1 MPLTKL
7 NLGFIGGGMIA
18 ETILSGLIRSGLSPQ
33 SFFVSEIKDS
43 RLTYLS
49 QKLGINPVRN
59 NFDLIKNC
67 DIIILA
73 VKPAAVKE
81 VMLEIGQEIKAGQ
94 TLISLAAG
102 ITTSFIA
109 QFMPEPRAVVRV
121 MPNTPV
127 LVGEGACAYC
137 LGTHAQGKDKERAR
151 AIFDFVGKTVEVPE
165 SLMDVV
171 TGLSGSGPAYMY
183 LIIESFAAAGVR
195 LGLPKE
201 EALILSTQTMLG
213 AAKMV
218 LETGE
223 HPVKLK
229 DEVTTPGGTTAAG
242 LFSLEEGGLRAVI
255 MRAVEKAAIRAR
267 ELGKK

>member
-1 MPLTKL
+1 LPLTKL
-7 NLGFIGGGMIA
+7 NLGFIGGGVIA
-18 ETILSGLIRSGLSPQ
+18 EAILSGLIRSGLNPQ
-33 SFFVSEIKDS
+33 GFFVSEIKDR

-49 QKLGINPVRN
+49 HKLGINPVRN
-59 NFDLIKNC
+59 NFDLVKNC

-73 VKPAAVKE
+73 VKPAVVKE
-81 VMLEIGQEIKAGQ
+81 VMLEIGQEIKAEQ

-102 ITTSFIA
+102 ITTGFVA

-137 LGTHAQGKDKERAR
+137 LGTHTQDKDKERVR
-151 AIFDFVGKTVEVPE
+151 AIFESAGKTVEVPE
-165 SLMDVV
+165 SLIDVV

-183 LIIESFAAAGVR
+183 LIIESFASAGVR

-201 EALILSTQTMLG
+201 EALILSAQTMLG

-223 HPVKLK
+223 HPAKLK

-242 LFSLEEGGLRAVI
+242 LFSLEEGSLRAII
-255 MRAVEKAAIRAR
+255 MRAVEKAALRAH
-267 ELGKK
+267 ELRK

>member
-7 NLGFIGGGMIA
+7 NLGFVGGGAIA
-18 ETILSGLIRSGLSPQ
+18 EAILTGLIRSGLSPQ
-33 SFFVSEIKDS
+33 AFFVSEIKNS

-59 NFDLIKNC
+59 NFDLVKNC

-73 VKPAAVKE
+73 VKPAVVE
-81 VMLEIGQEIKAGQ
+81 DVMLEIGPEIRADQ

-102 ITTSFIA
+102 ITTGFFA

-121 MPNTPV
+121 MPNATV

-137 LGTHAQGKDKERAR
+137 LGTHAQDKDKERVKV
-151 AIFDFVGKTVEVPE
+151 IFESTGKFVEVPE

-183 LIIESFAAAGVR
+183 LIMESFASAGVR

-201 EALILSTQTMLG
+201 EALILSAQTMLG

-223 HPVKLK
+223 HPAKLK
-229 DEVTTPGGTTAAG
+229 DKVITPGGTTAAG
-242 LFSLEEGGLRAVI
+242 LFSLEEGSLRAII
-255 MRAVEKAAIRAR
+255 MRAVEKATVRSR
-267 ELGKK
+267 ELGK

>member
-7 NLGFIGGGMIA
+7 NLGFIGGGVIA
-18 ETILSGLIRSGLSPQ
+18 EAILSGLIRSGLNPQ

-59 NFDLIKNC
+59 NFDLVKNC

-73 VKPAAVKE
+73 VKPAVVKE
-81 VMLEIGQEIKAGQ
+81 VMFEIGQEIKAEQ

-102 ITTSFIA
+102 INTNFIA

-121 MPNTPV
+121 MPNTPI

-137 LGTHAQGKDKERAR
+137 LGMHAQDKDKERVK
-151 AIFDFVGKTVEVPE
+151 AIFESAGKIVEVPE
-165 SLMDVV
+165 SLIDVV

-183 LIIESFAAAGVR
+183 LIIESFVSAGVH

-201 EALILSTQTMLG
+201 EALILSAQTMLG

-218 LETGE
+218 LEKGE
-223 HPVKLK
+223 HPAKLK

-242 LFSLEEGGLRAVI
+242 LFSLEEGGLRVTI

-267 ELGKK
+267 ELSK